1 MLYLCKIMKKLLY
14 LLCISVLFLS
24 CASTSKH
31 NKLLKSNDQ
40 EAKYEAAMKAYEKGD
55 YMHANQLFENL
66 LLYSRGRD
74 MAERVNLYY
83 AKSLL
88 GSKDYYSAGYQFE
101 SFVKWFPYSQ
111 YAEEALF
118 QAAFCKY
125 LESPESSLD
134 QTLTKQSIDAFQQY
148 IEKYPKSERVAEAN
162 KLMDELRDKLIE
174 KDYQNAYAYYKT
186 MQYHAAVVS
195 FKNFLNDYPD
205 LTDKRENAM
214 YYIVLAGYEFARNSV
229 EDKLK
234 ERYEALILDY
244 ERYSVVFS
252 NMKDKKKQEQLEKI
266 YNESKIIYN
275 GL

>member
-1 MLYLCKIMKKLLY
+1 MKKLLY

-24 CASTSKH
+24 CAATNKH
-31 NKLLKSNDQ
+31 NKLLKSNDVD
-40 EAKYEAAMKAYEKGD
+40 AKYEAAIKAYEKGD

-66 LLYSRGRD
+66 LLYSRGRE
-74 MAERVNLYY
+74 MSEKVNLYY
-83 AKSLL
+83 AESLL
-88 GSKDYYSAGYQFE
+88 GGGDYYSAGYQFE

-134 QTLTKQSIDAFQQY
+134 QTLTKQSIDAFQEY

-162 KLMDELRDKLIE
+162 KLMDELRGKLME
-174 KDYQNAYAYYKT
+174 KDYQNAYNYYKT
-186 MQYHAAVVS
+186 MQYQAAVVS

-214 YYIVLAGYEFARNSV
+214 YYIVLSGYEFARNSV

-234 ERYEALILDY
+234 ERYETVILDY

-266 YNESKIIYN
+266 YNELKINYN

>member
-1 MLYLCKIMKKLLY
+1 MKKLLY

-24 CASTSKH
+24 CVSTSKH

-74 MAERVNLYY
+74 MAEKVNLYY

-88 GSKDYYSAGYQFE
+88 GGKDYYSAGYQFE

>member
-1 MLYLCKIMKKLLY
+1 MLYLCKIMKKAFYIICTL
-14 LLCISVLFLS
+14 VLFAS

-40 EAKYEAAMKAYEKGD
+40 NAKYEAAMKAYEKGD

-74 MAERVNLYY
+74 MSEKVNLYY

-118 QAAFCKY
+118 QTAYCKY
-125 LESPESSLD
+125 LESPETSLD
-134 QTLTKQSIDAFQQY
+134 QTLTKQSINAFQEY

-162 KLMDELRDKLIE
+162 KLMDKLREKLIE
-174 KDYQNAYAYYKT
+174 KDYQNAYNYYKT
-186 MQYHAAVVS
+186 MQYQAACVS

-205 LTDKRENAM
+205 LTEKREDAM

-229 EDKLK
+229 ENKLK
-234 ERYEALILDY
+234 ERYETVILDY

-252 NMKDKKKQEQLEKI
+252 NMKDKKKQEQLKKI

>member
-1 MLYLCKIMKKLLY
+1 M
-14 LLCISVLFLS
+14 
-24 CASTSKH
+24 
-31 NKLLKSNDQ
+31 
-40 EAKYEAAMKAYEKGD
+40 
-55 YMHANQLFENL
+55 
-66 LLYSRGRD
+66 
-74 MAERVNLYY
+74 
-83 AKSLL
+83 
-88 GSKDYYSAGYQFE
+88 
-101 SFVKWFPYSQ
+101 
-111 YAEEALF
+111 
-118 QAAFCKY
+118 
-125 LESPESSLD
+125 D